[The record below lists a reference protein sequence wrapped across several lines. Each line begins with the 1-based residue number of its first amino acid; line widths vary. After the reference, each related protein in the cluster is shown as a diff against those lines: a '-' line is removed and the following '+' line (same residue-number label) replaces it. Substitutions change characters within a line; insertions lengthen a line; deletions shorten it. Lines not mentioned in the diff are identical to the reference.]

1 MECLLP
7 DRGRVSTLRAV
18 GAGLDS
24 VSSRRSEKLAVIGR
38 RLFVDARKT
47 DDIIKYNSWRQTVI
61 VKKLGGSVAVVIP
74 KTIARDMDLTEG
86 TPLELLSSPSG
97 ITLRKG
103 RSRQRRSMKEIV
115 AEIKANRC
123 WEHNRD
129 LVDDGGPVGREYW

>member
-1 MECLLP
+1 M
-7 DRGRVSTLRAV
+7 
-18 GAGLDS
+18 
-24 VSSRRSEKLAVIGR
+24 
-38 RLFVDARKT
+38 
-47 DDIIKYNSWRQTVI
+47 TVI